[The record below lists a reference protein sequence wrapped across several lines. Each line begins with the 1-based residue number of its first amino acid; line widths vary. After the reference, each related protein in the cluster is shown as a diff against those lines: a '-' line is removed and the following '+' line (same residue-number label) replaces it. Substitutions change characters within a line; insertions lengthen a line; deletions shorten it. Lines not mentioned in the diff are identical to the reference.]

1 MSEFFEPPPPPP
13 VPEPEPQPRP
23 PWMGAPEGT
32 LPGAVALELVL
43 ARNDRAAI
51 CLTRLGAYPTGFT
64 LDLLVFTTDDALDP
78 NLFGLRRRGLGPST
92 PGEIPPEVLRFGIQF
107 ADGSK
112 ATNISRRPPSPRD
125 DPEPEGPLIFPGG
138 GTGGGSSWSQH
149 LWVWP
154 LPPTGPLSV
163 VCEWPAAGIELT
175 RHELDAQLVLD
186 AVQRAQVI
194 FPAEVMQRGAGGGL
208 QRLRPSAAFRAG
220 KPS

>member
-1 MSEFFEPPPPPP
+1 
-13 VPEPEPQPRP
+13 
-23 PWMGAPEGT
+23 MGAPEGT

-43 ARNDRAAI
+43 ARNDRAAV

-64 LDLLVFTTDDALDP
+64 LDLLVFTTDDELDP
-78 NLFGLRRRGLGPST
+78 NLFGLRRRRSEPST

-138 GTGGGSSWSQH
+138 GGGGGSSWSQH

-154 LPPTGPLSV
+154 LPPSGPLSF

-175 RHELDAQLVLD
+175 RHELDAQLILD
-186 AVQRAQVI
+186 AVERAQLI
-194 FPAEVMQRGAGGGL
+194 FPAEVIQRGGGGGGL
-208 QRLRPSAAFRAG
+208 RRLRPSAAFRPG
-220 KPS
+220 NPS